1 MASNDPNSSLLGNM
15 AGGAAIGG
23 LAGAAAP
30 GIVGTLGSGRGM
42 IGRGVR
48 NSMGA
53 AEKATI
59 AGGGVVDP
67 MARQARAA
75 MTGMARAQ
83 PLAAKVVQASYDA
96 LPAWEARELLLA
108 MGMDGDG
115 AQWALDEAHRRTG
128 LDRGV
133 KIAGLHA
140 PQLQA
145 YDMEIEDLTPV
156 YDDRITHLLG
166 QCRPSEE
173 LLKVAAVS
181 GHPETLD
188 AILSLEF
195 ITPQN
200 LQYFV
205 DSIDDLDETT
215 SRLAAMLVAVR
226 LGMPHVPEE
235 PVRQALEG
243 LTKIVNR
250 LRILKSAL
258 DHRNEQAAT
267 TALP

>member
-1 MASNDPNSSLLGNM
+1 VGRWTRGSIRQGATDIAA
-15 AGGAAIGG
+15 AGGTVNPALRGEM
-23 LAGAAAP
+23 
-30 GIVGTLGSGRGM
+30 SGM
-42 IGRGVR
+42 L
-48 NSMGA
+48 
-53 AEKATI
+53 T
-59 AGGGVVDP
+59 
-67 MARQARAA
+67 
-75 MTGMARAQ
+75 
-83 PLAAKVVQASYDA
+83 AAKSSQAAQKTVTASYDA
-96 LPAWEARELLLA
+96 LPSWEARELLLA

-115 AQWALDEAHRRTG
+115 AQWALEEAHRRTG

-173 LLKVAAVS
+173 LMKVAAVS